1 MMQVWINFSARDLHG
16 VRALYIMENVEKSFS
31 YPIIFGSEMKM
42 LNSFSLGR
50 KDLNIQQFKPGHYM
64 ILDNNSVG
72 DDKNIGHLCHTIN
85 SSNISSS

>member
-1 MMQVWINFSARDLHG
+1 MLNGEFAFALYDASMNKIFLARDPHG

-64 ILDNNSVG
+64 IWIIIVLE
-72 DDKNIGHLCHTIN
+72 
-85 SSNISSS
+85 